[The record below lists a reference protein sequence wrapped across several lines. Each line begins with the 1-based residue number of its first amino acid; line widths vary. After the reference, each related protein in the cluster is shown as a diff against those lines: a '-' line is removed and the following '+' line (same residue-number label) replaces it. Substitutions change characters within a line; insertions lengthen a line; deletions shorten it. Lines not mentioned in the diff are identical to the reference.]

1 MTPGP
6 AGPTVGDLRTLV
18 TRRAGLRRKVA
29 LLASDEGLARALE
42 QNGCTVLIDPDSLDA
57 VTALHPDVVVAFDGF
72 AAEGAE
78 GFRKLAAAAPEAE
91 LVFSFGNASSAS
103 VLIRALLGISPP
115 PTASERDVRAWLLEA
130 GFVVTSR
137 DVVVTPHVS
146 SGLSADTEAALR
158 QLFEQLNPDAAA
170 DRLLLVARRGARASG
185 PMEQRGE
192 TASAPER
199 TPGLTSVILSGGDD
213 AGALEGTVRSVAGQ
227 LQQPLELLV
236 ISSLPE
242 RRLDELARAAKGRAG
257 LTLVLV
263 GDAPADPLARTNFG
277 LSRARGRYVCCLE
290 AGELLDRSHV
300 GALVKRLGTSTAA
313 WALSSPPVDVGR
325 RFELERWLE
334 AGAVQRGRY
343 LIDRDRVGTFPL
355 QFAEGLAL
363 GEAMFFCRL
372 AALFPPAW
380 GAEPCTLDSP
390 RTVPASRV
398 ELLEA
403 MKARPLRTLST
414 LGAQLTPPPPVD
426 VAAVLQERLAGR
438 SEAAGK
444 LFGQA
449 LGLVE
454 RVRDAAQKAR
464 AAAKDE
470 LDR

>member
-29 LLASDEGLARALE
+29 LLAADEGLARALE
-42 QNGCTVLIDPDSLDA
+42 QNGCTVLVDPDSLDA

-72 AAEGAE
+72 AADGAE
-78 GFRKLAAAAPEAE
+78 GFRKLAAAAPGAE

-103 VLIRALLGISPP
+103 VLIRALLGVSPA
-115 PTASERDVRAWLLEA
+115 PTSSERDVRAWLREA

-170 DRLLLVARRGARASG
+170 DRLLLVAKRGAEASV
-185 PMEQRGE
+185 
-192 TASAPER
+192 PER
-199 TPGLTSVILSGGDD
+199 TAGLTSVILSGGDD
-213 AGALEGTVRSVAGQ
+213 AGALEGTIRSVAGQ

-236 ISSLPE
+236 LSTLPQQ
-242 RRLDELARAAKGRAG
+242 RLDEVARAARGRAG

-263 GDAPADPLARTNFG
+263 ADAPADPLASTNFG
-277 LSRARGRYVCCLE
+277 LSRARGQYVCCLE
-290 AGELLDRSHV
+290 AGELLDRSHL

-372 AALFPPAW
+372 VALFPPSW
-380 GAEPCTLDSP
+380 TAEPCTLDSP
-390 RTVPASRV
+390 RTVASSRA

-414 LGAQLTPPPPVD
+414 LEGQLTPPPPVD
-426 VAAVLQERLAGR
+426 ITAVLQERLAGK

>member
-18 TRRAGLRRKVA
+18 VRRAGLRRKVA
-29 LLASDEGLARALE
+29 LLAADEGLSRALE
-42 QNGCTVLIDPDSLDA
+42 QNGCTVLVDPDSLDA
-57 VTALHPDVVVAFDGF
+57 VSTFHPEVVVAFDGF
-72 AAEGAE
+72 AAEGVE
-78 GFRKLAAAAPEAE
+78 GFRKLASAAPGAE

-103 VLIRALLGISPP
+103 VLIRALLGVSPSP
-115 PTASERDVRAWLLEA
+115 AASERDVRAWLREA

-137 DVVVTPHVS
+137 DVVVTPHVG

-170 DRLLLVARRGARASG
+170 DRLLLVARRGA
-185 PMEQRGE
+185 E
-192 TASAPER
+192 ASAPER
-199 TPGLTSVILSGGDD
+199 TAGLTSVILSGGDD
-213 AGALEGTVRSVAGQ
+213 AGALEGTIRSVAGQ
-227 LQQPLELLV
+227 LQRPLELLV
-236 ISSLPE
+236 ISTLSE
-242 RRLDELARAAKGRAG
+242 QRLDELARAAKGRAG
-257 LTLVLV
+257 LTLVLAGGGPV
-263 GDAPADPLARTNFG
+263 DSLARTNFG
-277 LSRARGRYVCCLE
+277 LSRARGQYVCCLE
-290 AGELLDRSHV
+290 AGELLDRSHL
-300 GALVKRLGTSTAA
+300 GALVERLGTSTAA

-334 AGAVQRGRY
+334 AGAVLRGRY

-372 AALFPPAW
+372 AAVFPPAW

-390 RTVPASRV
+390 RTVASSRV

-403 MKARPLRTLST
+403 MKGRPLRTLST
-414 LGAQLTPPPPVD
+414 LEAQLTPAPPVD
-426 VAAVLQERLAGR
+426 VSAVLQERIAGK
-438 SEAAGK
+438 SEAAGR

-449 LGLVE
+449 LALVE

-470 LDR
+470 LER